1 MSSVADILIS
11 LKEVEDIIAWNLSA
25 LRFEYISIELI
36 ISERQVK
43 ESLPRLMNI
52 CRTGQ
57 KAK

>member
-1 MSSVADILIS
+1 MSSVADILI
-11 LKEVEDIIAWNLSA
+11 LKEVEVIIAWILSA

-36 ISERQVK
+36 ISEQQVK
-43 ESLPRLMNI
+43 ESLPRLMNL